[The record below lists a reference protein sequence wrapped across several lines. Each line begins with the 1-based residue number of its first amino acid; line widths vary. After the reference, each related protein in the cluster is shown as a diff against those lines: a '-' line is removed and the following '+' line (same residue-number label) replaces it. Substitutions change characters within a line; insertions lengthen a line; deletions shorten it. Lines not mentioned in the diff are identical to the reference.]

1 MKTWRK
7 KMANFI
13 DRNSE
18 DMRAYAKSVNEYAA
32 NMTQL
37 IRATQGSLAFYES
50 ELDDKCKSCIAKLNT
65 DCNDFLRQVDAYHQL
80 ANQIEKKA
88 NKLDEV
94 RNSIRF

>member
-1 MKTWRK
+1 
-7 KMANFI
+7 MANFI

-80 ANQIEKKA
+80 ANQIEKKQT
-88 NKLDEV
+88 NLTKLEILLD
-94 RNSIRF
+94 FDY

>member
-1 MKTWRK
+1 
-7 KMANFI
+7 MANFI

-37 IRATQGSLAFYES
+37 IRATQGALAFYES

>member
-1 MKTWRK
+1 
-7 KMANFI
+7 MANFI

-50 ELDDKCKSCIAKLNT
+50 
-65 DCNDFLRQVDAYHQL
+65 
-80 ANQIEKKA
+80 
-88 NKLDEV
+88 
-94 RNSIRF
+94 